1 MTRNTSS
8 KIEPGRFAIPRDREA
23 IVAQPDGKDVAL
35 TNLRKVFFPQTGTT
49 KGDLLQYYADVAPFL
64 VPYMQ
69 DRAQVMKRYPNGA
82 SGDFFYMKRTPS
94 NAPPWLRTCSIEHG
108 SGSVIA
114 FPIVDDMASLLWLV
128 NLGCI
133 DLNEWYSRCDD
144 TDRPDYLHF
153 DLDPV
158 KDGSTS
164 FAVVRKVAL
173 YVHEALDEL
182 GIPAYAKTSGSS
194 GIHVYVPI
202 ERGPRQ
208 KEVWTFA
215 KAFAQTMERLHPD
228 VITAEYRIAKRP
240 SGRVLVDYNQNAWGK
255 TLASVYSVRAKPD
268 ATVSTPVTWD
278 EIEAGCEIGDF
289 RLDNVRE
296 RFVRL
301 GDLWAPMKKPTGRL
315 KLERFLAAPGPGPR
329 APRRRGAADAG
340 PAPAGTG

>member
-1 MTRNTSS
+1 MTRSTTP
-8 KIEPGRFAIPRDREA
+8 KFEPGSFAIPRDRESV
-23 IVAQPDGKDVAL
+23 VAHPDGKDVAL
-35 TNLRKVFFPQTGTT
+35 TNLRKVFFPVTGAT
-49 KGDLLQYYADVAPFL
+49 KGDLLEYYADVAPFL

-82 SGDFFYMKRTPS
+82 SGEFFYMKRTPS

-114 FPIVDDMASLLWLV
+114 FPMIDDLAGLLWV
-128 NLGCI
+128 INLGCI

-158 KDGSTS
+158 KDGSTT
-164 FAVVRKVAL
+164 FATVRTAAL
-173 YVHEALDEL
+173 HVHDGLEAL
-182 GIPAYAKTSGSS
+182 GIPAYAKTSGSA
-194 GIHVYVPI
+194 GIHIYVPI
-202 ERGPRQ
+202 ERGPMQ
-208 KEVWTFA
+208 KDVWTFA

-255 TLASVYSVRAKPD
+255 TLASVYSVRARPR

-278 EIEAGCEIGDF
+278 EVAAGIEIEDF

-296 RFVRL
+296 RFARV
-301 GDLWAPMKKPTGRL
+301 GDLWAPMKSRTGRL
-315 KLERFLAAPGPGPR
+315 KLERLLPEQPAKR
-329 APRRRGAADAG
+329 ARRKADAG
-340 PAPAGTG
+340 

>member
-8 KIEPGRFAIPRDREA
+8 KIEPGSFPIPRDRDNVVLRGA
-23 IVAQPDGKDVAL
+23 GKDVTL
-35 TNLRKVFFPQTGTT
+35 TNLRKLFFPETGAT

-69 DRAQVMKRYPNGA
+69 DRAQVMKRWPNGA
-82 SGDFFYMKRTPS
+82 TGEFFYMKRTPS

-108 SGSVIA
+108 SGNVIA
-114 FPIVDDMASLLWLV
+114 FPMIDDIASLLWLI

-144 TDRPDYLHF
+144 IDRPDYLHF

-158 KDGSTS
+158 KDGGTPFSI
-164 FAVVRKVAL
+164 VRTAAL
-173 YVHEALDEL
+173 YVHEALEDL

-202 ERGPRQ
+202 ERGPLQ

-240 SGRVLVDYNQNAWGK
+240 TGRVLVDYNQNAWGK
-255 TLASVYSVRAKPD
+255 TLASVYSVRAKPK

-278 EIEAGCEIGDF
+278 EIAAGIEIEDF
-289 RLDNVRE
+289 RLDNVRD
-296 RFVRL
+296 RFEQV
-301 GDLWAPMKKPTGRL
+301 GDLWAPMKQKTGRL
-315 KLERFLAAPGPGPR
+315 KLERLI
-329 APRRRGAADAG
+329 
-340 PAPAGTG
+340 PAPAAKSPRRVRS

>member
-1 MTRNTSS
+1 MSNATS
-8 KIEPGRFAIPRDREA
+8 KIEPGSFVIPRDRESVVVRA
-23 IVAQPDGKDVAL
+23 DGKDVAL
-35 TNLRKVFFPQTGTT
+35 TNVHKPFWPELGIT

-82 SGDFFYMKRTPS
+82 AGEFFYMKRTPS

-114 FPIVDDMASLLWLV
+114 FPMIDDLATLLWLI

-158 KDGSTS
+158 KDGSAT
-164 FAVVRKVAL
+164 FATVRTVAL
-173 YVHEALDEL
+173 YVHEALEDL

-215 KAFAQTMERLHPD
+215 KAFAQTMERMHPD

-255 TLASVYSVRAKPD
+255 TLASVYSVRAKPK

-278 EIEAGCEIGDF
+278 EIAAGCELEDF

-296 RFVRL
+296 RFVRV
-301 GDLWAPMKKPTGRL
+301 GDLWAPMKKNTGRL
-315 KLERFLAAPGPGPR
+315 KLERLIPEPAKAP
-329 APRRRGAADAG
+329 ARRRG
-340 PAPAGTG
+340 PAGSG

>member
-1 MTRNTSS
+1 
-8 KIEPGRFAIPRDREA
+8 
-23 IVAQPDGKDVAL
+23 
-35 TNLRKVFFPQTGTT
+35 
-49 KGDLLQYYADVAPFL
+49 
-64 VPYMQ
+64 MQ

-82 SGDFFYMKRTPS
+82 SGEFFYMKRTPS
-94 NAPPWLRTCSIEHG
+94 NAPAWLRTCSIEHG

-114 FPIVDDMASLLWLV
+114 FPMIDDLAGLLWLI

-158 KDGSTS
+158 KDGSTT
-164 FAVVRKVAL
+164 FATVRTVAL
-173 YVHEALDEL
+173 HVHDGLEAL
-182 GIPAYAKTSGSS
+182 GIAAYAKTSGSA

-202 ERGPRQ
+202 ERGPAQ
-208 KEVWTFA
+208 KDVWTFA

-255 TLASVYSVRAKPD
+255 TLASVYSVRARPR

-278 EIEAGCEIGDF
+278 EIAAGIEIEDF

-296 RFVRL
+296 RFVRI
-301 GDLWAPMKKPTGRL
+301 GDLWAPMKSPSGRL
-315 KLERFLAAPGPGPR
+315 QLERLLPEQPAKS
-329 APRRRGAADAG
+329 RRRKADAG
-340 PAPAGTG
+340 

>member
-1 MTRNTSS
+1 MTRSTTP
-8 KIEPGRFAIPRDREA
+8 KIEPGAFAIPRDASAAVVRVGER
-23 IVAQPDGKDVAL
+23 DVQL
-35 TNLRKVFFPQTGTT
+35 TNLQKVFFPASGAT

-64 VPYMQ
+64 IPYLAG
-69 DRAQVMKRYPNGA
+69 RAEVLKRYPHGA
-82 SGDFFYMKRTPS
+82 EGEFFYMKRTPPG
-94 NAPPWLRTCSIEHG
+94 APAWLKTCSIEHG

-114 FPIVDDMASLLWLV
+114 FPVVDDLASLLWLI

-158 KDGSTS
+158 KDGSTP
-164 FAVVRKVAL
+164 FATVRTVAL
-173 YVHEALDEL
+173 HVRQALDDL
-182 GIPAYAKTSGSS
+182 GIPSYAKTSGSS

-215 KAFAQTMERLHPD
+215 KAFAQALAKMYPD
-228 VITAEYRIAKRP
+228 VVTAEYRIAKRP

-255 TLASVYSVRAKPD
+255 TLASVYSVRAKAR

-278 EIEAGCEIGDF
+278 EIAAGCEIDDF

-296 RFVRL
+296 RFVAV
-301 GDLWAPMKKPTGRL
+301 GDLWAPVGAKSGRV
-315 KLERFLAAPGPGPR
+315 KLERFL
-329 APRRRGAADAG
+329 GA
-340 PAPAGTG
+340 

>member
-1 MTRNTSS
+1 MTRSTTL
-8 KIEPGRFAIPRDREA
+8 KIEPGSFPIPRDGEA
-23 IVAQPDGKDVAL
+23 AVLRAAGKDVTL
-35 TNLRKVFFPQTGTT
+35 TNLRKPFWSELGIT

-82 SGDFFYMKRTPS
+82 AGEFFYMKRTPS

-114 FPIVDDMASLLWLV
+114 FPMIDDLASLLWLI

-144 TDRPDYLHF
+144 IDRPDYLHF

-158 KDGSTS
+158 KEGGTPFST
-164 FAVVRKVAL
+164 VRTVAL
-173 YVHEALDEL
+173 YVHEALEDL

-202 ERGPRQ
+202 ERGPLQ
-208 KEVWTFA
+208 KDVWTFA

-240 SGRVLVDYNQNAWGK
+240 TGRVLVDYNQNAWGK
-255 TLASVYSVRAKPD
+255 TLASVYSVRAKPK
-268 ATVSTPVTWD
+268 ATVSTPVTWA
-278 EIEAGCEIGDF
+278 EIEAGIEIEDF

-301 GDLWAPMKKPTGRL
+301 GDLWAPMKKQTGRL
-315 KLERFLAAPGPGPR
+315 KLERLI
-329 APRRRGAADAG
+329 
-340 PAPAGTG
+340 PAPAEKKERGARS